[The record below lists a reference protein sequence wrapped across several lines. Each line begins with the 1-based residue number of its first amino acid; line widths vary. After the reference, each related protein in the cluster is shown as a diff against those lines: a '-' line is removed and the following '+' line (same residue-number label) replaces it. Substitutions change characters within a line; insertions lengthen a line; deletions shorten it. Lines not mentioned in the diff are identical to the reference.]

1 MNRVWWKTLVRKLD
15 YTPLP
20 ASGWP
25 TLHPQKIFGP
35 KVTTGQGFINAG
47 CMKYN
52 YIRTSTNS
60 RFPRMPHLHP
70 STYRTQNPLWQRYV
84 LVSILEIVIYIYM
97 KTGPIMYSFYKIISF
112 ISLDP
117 NQVLQK
123 GCLTN
128 IKIYQG
134 TSRSPKR
141 SSTKMPG
148 PWGRDAVA
156 CSPPVHLLAVPG
168 RHERLRPCCRPWRE
182 NSRSPCP
189 TMAWPTN
196 GRPANEMPDMWL

>member
-20 ASGWP
+20 ASGWR

-52 YIRTSTNS
+52 YIRTSTNR

-112 ISLDP
+112 ICLAP

-123 GCLTN
+123 ACVKISN
-128 IKIYQG
+128 IPRKSKEHPEAQRDHQRKCQAHEEGMQSHVALRSICGPCQG
-134 TSRSPKR
+134 
-141 SSTKMPG
+141 
-148 PWGRDAVA
+148 
-156 CSPPVHLLAVPG
+156 PV
-168 RHERLRPCCRPWRE
+168 
-182 NSRSPCP
+182 S
-189 TMAWPTN
+189 
-196 GRPANEMPDMWL
+196 D